1 MWHMM
6 HWNWVSHQVLQ
17 EEGIWSEWKGC
28 CTEEQDFQRRSGC
41 VFGGEAGE
49 STQVRD
55 GEKTL
60 KRDDQNQDT
69 GGPESRWA
77 SFVQRGGGQKV
88 TGLEGSVG

>member
-1 MWHMM
+1 M
-6 HWNWVSHQVLQ
+6 
-17 EEGIWSEWKGC
+17 
-28 CTEEQDFQRRSGC
+28 
-41 VFGGEAGE
+41 
-49 STQVRD
+49 RD

-88 TGLEGSVG
+88 TVRIRRKCWVMIARPLKCKLLCLSYIILVGKESLKVLYKQGRKEKLGRL